1 MGRKAQVFSH
11 WADDKRVSRRLF
23 IAALLSVLL
32 FSTPALAGLTITDRQ
47 QASTD
52 LATGPQFY
60 AFGTGIGLTAGAST
74 QWADF
79 VLEGL
84 QIDDAT
90 GDLVLG
96 RAGDIAPSATPWHDE
111 ASTSRACEAEPAQNV
126 RALVFDVQR
135 EIDAGRLLPTLADI
149 RVFAVADGAVVPFR
163 TGSPSVSS
171 VVADTSSFAD
181 PTAVCVY
188 WGNSGAA
195 PASDASVQGAVIPD
209 GGWSWRVWEN
219 AGDGLSLDLV
229 NWASPSAIGAVPT
242 GATPADVCD
251 QCANELVGFV
261 TPAVSGSYRFFLSAD
276 EVGRFEIAPL
286 DDPAGL
292 AAVVELSAATPAG
305 DFSDPVQVSGPI
317 ELVADQAYAIRARSK
332 DLEDADHLQIAWA
345 LDGEAAAILPTEVIS
360 DAAGTPGT
368 LTHHRFD
375 VVPTTDRS
383 GEPSSVSRIE
393 ASEKAADAGDDT
405 ANAISG
411 YVVIPE
417 TGTYRF
423 WISSDDEG
431 ALRLST
437 NGNPASATR
446 VAWLT
451 NWTEAGNWT
460 ASPTQQSAAFEL
472 EAGQTI
478 WMEAH
483 NRDRGGPDH
492 LQVGWSRE
500 DAEPATAPALVPAE
514 VLSENSP
521 IEAPLPSAELG
532 LIEGQQTA
540 SGTFVSGALDTS
552 AGGSNVFG
560 LLNQQASGSVEVNVS
575 FSNDPAG
582 PWSTLSDVVNAAP
595 APLGADGFRYVQF
608 SGQLAAVDDVSPS
621 VTSLTIER
629 DLAEAPSTDA
639 TTTVSAPGGGDVAVL
654 RVRGSV
660 GLPGIA
666 QIAGVSGA
674 AVFTLAFAASTG
686 LTEVPFG
693 DGQSHHVVV
702 SAAPGA
708 GSATARWSVAD
719 SRGALIVHD
728 IVVVSS

>member
-1 MGRKAQVFSH
+1 M
-11 WADDKRVSRRLF
+11 SRRLL
-23 IAALLSVLL
+23 IAALLGVLL

-60 AFGTGIGLTAGAST
+60 AFGTGTSLAAGAST
-74 QWADF
+74 QWAEF
-79 VLEGL
+79 TLEGL
-84 QIDDAT
+84 QIDEVT

-96 RAGDIAPSATPWHDE
+96 RAGDVAPSDTLWHDE
-111 ASTSRACEAEPAQNV
+111 ASSSRACEAEPAQDV

-135 EIDAGRLLPTLADI
+135 EIDAGRLLSTLADI
-149 RVFAVADGAVVPFR
+149 RVFAVADGAAVPFR
-163 TGSPSVSS
+163 TGSPDATS
-171 VVADTSSFAD
+171 VVADTSAFAE

-188 WGNSGAA
+188 WGNPGAA
-195 PASDASVQGAVIPD
+195 SASDASVQGAVTPD

-229 NWASPSAIGAVPT
+229 NWASPSATGAVPT
-242 GATPADVCD
+242 GATPADVCN

-261 TPAVSGSYRFFLSAD
+261 TPTVSGSYRFLLSAD
-276 EVGRFEIAPL
+276 EVGRLEIAPL
-286 DDPAGL
+286 DDPGGL
-292 AAVVELSAATPAG
+292 ATVVELTAATLAG
-305 DFSDPVQVSGPI
+305 DFADPLQASAPV

-332 DLEDADHLQIAWA
+332 DLEVTDHLQIAWA
-345 LDGEAAAILPTEVIS
+345 IDGEAAIILPTEVIS
-360 DAAGTPGT
+360 NAAGTPGT

-375 VVPTTDRS
+375 IVATTDRS
-383 GEPSSVSRIE
+383 GEPVSISRIE
-393 ASEKAADAGDDT
+393 ASEKAADSGDDT

-431 ALRLST
+431 ALRLSA

-451 NWTEAGNWT
+451 NWTDAGNWT
-460 ASPTQQSAAFEL
+460 ASTTQRSAAYEL
-472 EAGQTI
+472 VAGQTI
-478 WMEAH
+478 WMEAY

-492 LQVGWSRE
+492 LQVGWSRD
-500 DAEPATAPALVPAE
+500 DAEPATAPDLIPAE
-514 VLSENSP
+514 VLSQNPP
-521 IEAPLPSAELG
+521 IEAPLPTAELG

-540 SGTFVSGALDTS
+540 SGTFVSGALDAS
-552 AGGSNVFG
+552 GGGSNVFG
-560 LLNQQASGSVEVNVS
+560 LLSRESNGTVDVAVS
-575 FSNDPAG
+575 FASDPAG
-582 PWSTLSDVVNAAP
+582 PWSAPSNVVNAAP
-595 APLGADGFRYVQF
+595 APLDADGFRYVQF
-608 SGQLAAVDDVSPS
+608 SGQLVASDEVSPS
-621 VTSLTIER
+621 VTSLSIER

-654 RVRGSV
+654 RVRGTV
-660 GLPGIA
+660 GQLGTARISA
-666 QIAGVSGA
+666 NRGA
-674 AVFTLAFAASTG
+674 VGFTLATAASNG
-686 LTEVPFG
+686 LAEVPFG

-708 GSATARWSVAD
+708 GSASARWSVAD

-728 IVVVSS
+728 IVVISS